1 MKVFQPVR
9 PRFRR
14 IGITGSSLTGKTVFL
29 LSLINH
35 LESGDLDVST
45 NRNKPG
51 SIPYFKKLDLSRD
64 KKKIEFP
71 YDEFRKHLAAG
82 HWPRRTTDQWFYR
95 CRFRRPNHGI
105 IEWDE
110 VEFFDFPGERLA
122 DVLMFD
128 ADYATWSDR
137 LWSLL
142 KSDPKKAD
150 RAAEFLRLAESSEP
164 KLEEL
169 TVAYKGALA
178 ALILDCQPLVSP
190 STFLLDEHGVRARG
204 ETIDKILA
212 GRVAG
217 LEKAEFAPLPAA
229 ARASFSALES
239 EFAKR
244 YCGYKK
250 AVVEPFQRHLLECHQ
265 LVYLIDVA
273 DILASGPMKLNDTK
287 QMIGEL
293 FRCLEP
299 SRNIMRRFGRGVF
312 NFVASAVGKHW
323 SCIERIA
330 FVASQVDRV
339 HRDDREKL
347 SGLVKQLVGN
357 HRKNNGF
364 DAAAVGFSYC
374 SAARSTQSVVGRR
387 FLKGRPTHEFRNG
400 KPQSLPLV
408 GDPLELEVPELPE
421 RWPTQWSAEAYSGFT
436 HFHPEVP
443 AVHDQPPDQ
452 IGLDEI
458 MRFLLK

>member
-1 MKVFQPVR
+1 MKIRQPLF

-14 IGITGSSLTGKTVFL
+14 IGITGSSHAGKTVFL

-45 NRNKPG
+45 ERNKPG
-51 SIPYFKKLDLSRD
+51 SIPRFNKLPLGRD
-64 KKKIEFP
+64 KKEIEFP
-71 YDEFRKHLAAG
+71 YDKFRKHLAANR
-82 HWPRRTTDQWFYR
+82 WPPRTKDQWFYR

-137 LWSLL
+137 VWDLL
-142 KSDPKKAD
+142 NSDSNKKNCAP
-150 RAAEFLRLAESSEP
+150 EFLRFAESSEP
-164 KLEEL
+164 KIEEL
-169 TVAYKGALA
+169 VVAYKGALA
-178 ALILDCQPLVSP
+178 ALILDNQPLISP

-204 ETIDKILA
+204 KTIDEIVA

-217 LEKAEFAPLPAA
+217 LAEAEFAPLPASV
-229 ARASFSALES
+229 RANLPALES
-239 EFAKR
+239 EFANR
-244 YCGYKK
+244 YRGYKK

-273 DILASGPMKLNDTK
+273 DILASGPMKRNDAEH
-287 QMIGEL
+287 MVGEL

-299 SRNIMRRFGRGVF
+299 GRDLMPRFGRWCF
-312 NFVASAVGKHW
+312 NAVASVVGKRW
-323 SCIERIA
+323 SCIERIT
-330 FVASQVDRV
+330 FVASQADRV
-339 HRDDREKL
+339 HRDDRGRLE
-347 SGLVKQLVGN
+347 SLVKQLVGN
-357 HRKNNGF
+357 HPKNNGF
-364 DAAAVGFSYC
+364 DAAAVGFFYC
-374 SAARSTQSVVGRR
+374 SAARSTRSLPNRNLR
-387 FLKGRPTHEFRNG
+387 GRPTHEFWEG
-400 KPQSLPLV
+400 KSQGRSFDA
-408 GDPLELEVPELPE
+408 DPLELKVPELPE
-421 RWPTQWSAEAYSGFT
+421 RWPKQWSAGAYSGFT
-436 HFHPEVP
+436 YFHPEVP
-443 AVHDQPPDQ
+443 PVYNQPPDQ

>member
-1 MKVFQPVR
+1 MKVFQPLR

-14 IGITGSSLTGKTVFL
+14 IGITGSSLAGKTVFL
-29 LSLINH
+29 LSLLNH

-45 NRNKPG
+45 DRSKPG
-51 SIPYFKKLDLSRD
+51 PIQRFKKLLLGRD
-64 KKKIEFP
+64 KRKIEFP

-137 LWSLL
+137 VWNLL
-142 KSDPKKAD
+142 KSDPKKRDPAQ
-150 RAAEFLRLAESSEP
+150 EFLMLAESPEP
-164 KLEEL
+164 KLEGL
-169 TVAYKGALA
+169 IVAYKRALA

-190 STFLLDEHGVRARG
+190 STFLLNERGVRARG
-204 ETIDKILA
+204 ETIDEIVV

-217 LEKAEFAPLPAA
+217 LDEAEFAPLPAS
-229 ARASFSALES
+229 ARASFPALGS

-244 YCGYKK
+244 YCGYRK

-265 LVYLIDVA
+265 LVYLVDVA
-273 DILASGPMKLNDTK
+273 DVLASGPMKLNDTK
-287 QMIGEL
+287 RMIGEL

-299 SRNIMRRFGRGVF
+299 TRDIMPRFGRGFF

-330 FVASQVDRV
+330 FVASQADRV
-339 HRDDREKL
+339 HRDDRGRL
-347 SGLVKQLVGN
+347 SDLLKQLVGN
-357 HRKNNGF
+357 HAKNNGF
-364 DAAAVGFSYC
+364 DDVGFFYC
-374 SAARSTQSVVGRR
+374 SAARSTQSVVSER
-387 FLKGRPTHEFRNG
+387 FLKGRPTHEFRDG
-400 KPQSLPLV
+400 KPQSLPFA
-408 GDPLELEVPELPE
+408 GDPLELKVPELPE
-421 RWPTQWSAEAYSGFT
+421 RWPTQWSAETYAGFT